1 MVQPQC
7 HLSRLA
13 NAEAPL
19 PNTVNSGQFAR
30 LGSEAL
36 VDYPEVLPDAIT
48 EEGTSRRSANLQPSS
63 SLPVATAAAPA
74 PSPARLSIRQ
84 VVSVHPLSPEPQA
97 APSSM
102 ADVSSS
108 VAEHPS
114 PKLPGQGGPTLGTV
128 TENPCARSASGLQLP
143 CEGSEALGSLAPE
156 CRICL
161 LSEPFSDLVAPC
173 HCTGSMGYAHMGC
186 LKTWV
191 MEKRSVH
198 CELCGAMY
206 KEPYGSELAASIP
219 PALPPPPMTAVRRIT
234 TSDGQPIFIMPVG
247 MSMGPA
253 PMGPLLEHHAQGPHA
268 GGATLVAGVSDPR
281 DLEPQPLCEWRNMW
295 SYGLILFLLLFA
307 IIYVTVIAKRSNRE
321 PWMLTLWRVLLVVLP
336 IYLVLRI
343 AFDLYR
349 HRLAQQLA
357 AANLQAVAIANL
369 QANAAADAAA
379 APGRNGVQQREVI
392 ITRSGNQLLVVQ
404 RTVS

>member
-1 MVQPQC
+1 M
-7 HLSRLA
+7 
-13 NAEAPL
+13 
-19 PNTVNSGQFAR
+19 
-30 LGSEAL
+30 
-36 VDYPEVLPDAIT
+36 
-48 EEGTSRRSANLQPSS
+48 
-63 SLPVATAAAPA
+63 
-74 PSPARLSIRQ
+74 
-84 VVSVHPLSPEPQA
+84 
-97 APSSM
+97 
-102 ADVSSS
+102 
-108 VAEHPS
+108 
-114 PKLPGQGGPTLGTV
+114 
-128 TENPCARSASGLQLP
+128 
-143 CEGSEALGSLAPE
+143 
-156 CRICL
+156 
-161 LSEPFSDLVAPC
+161 PFQ
-173 HCTGSMGYAHMGC
+173 
-186 LKTWV
+186 TWV